1 LKSRENIY
9 EINNDQGCA
18 VIENEINGEENHYM
32 ICINVKKTKL
42 EDYFVTLNQQM
53 SEFNY
58 SSKRT
63 LISTHFGNV
72 VRKIIYDSYVIARK
86 FINEDSLPVSSKPA
100 TQVKVTDDNKVNEFK
115 NVVVKDDGLFAADG
129 DKWAIKY
136 DDMSTCDVY
145 YNPAFVPENALYDN
159 KRNCC
164 FKFSSKA
171 IFDYV
176 CLKSF
181 DCEYHAL
188 AIARELYEKCLIKKN
203 ASRSKDIIYNE
214 LNTGKHFKA
223 LDYIRILFQLG
234 KLNVVDLNA
243 INNGEAKLS
252 NLFLIKALLNSTINT
267 RLWLLNSYLI

>member
-1 LKSRENIY
+1 
-9 EINNDQGCA
+9 
-18 VIENEINGEENHYM
+18 
-32 ICINVKKTKL
+32 
-42 EDYFVTLNQQM
+42 M
-53 SEFNY
+53 SDFNY

-72 VRKIIYDSYVIARK
+72 VRKIIYDSYTIARK
-86 FINEDSLPVSSKPA
+86 FITEDTLPVASKPA
-100 TQVKVTDDNKVNEFK
+100 TQAKVTDDKKVKEFK
-115 NVVVKDDGLFAADG
+115 TIVVKDDGLFSADNNQF
-129 DKWAIKY
+129 AIKF

-145 YNPAFVPENALYDN
+145 FNPAFVPEEALWDN

-176 CLKSF
+176 CIKSF

-188 AIARELYEKCLIKKN
+188 AVARELYEKCLVKKN
-203 ASRSKDIIYNE
+203 ASRAKDIIYNE

-234 KLNVVDLNA
+234 KLNVVDLNK
-243 INNGEAKLS
+243 INEGEGKLS
-252 NLFLIKALLNSTINT
+252 IYF
-267 RLWLLNSYLI
+267 